1 MEESQNL
8 LWDVAFAAIVLI
20 VVSILI
26 VVYSNPVSGIVDEA
40 SRLQAKYLSYQITGI
55 VSLSQ
60 SSESGI
66 STRFDL
72 PRTTGKISISNIYA
86 DVDFGSGN
94 RYRYYF
100 TEYAPLKTRLKL
112 IDYIT
117 DPTNPVEKSIIEI
130 DVQKTKALIIEK
142 IGEDITIKGVART

>member
-20 VVSILI
+20 VVSVMI
-26 VVYSNPVSGIVDEA
+26 VVYSNPVSGIIDEA
-40 SRLQAKYLSYQITGI
+40 SKLQAKYLSYQITGI

-72 PRTTGKISISNIYA
+72 PKTSGKIFISKIYV
-86 DVDFGSGN
+86 DVDLGSGN

-100 TEYAPLKTRLKL
+100 TEYAPLKTKIRL

-117 DPTNPVEKSIIEI
+117 DPSNPVEKPVIEI
-130 DVQKTKALIIEK
+130 DVQKVKTLVIEK
-142 IGEDITIKGVART
+142 DGENIFIKSFIRT